1 MKNAGVWRFPAYS
14 TCKKKKSARIWSF
27 CLKWQEKK
35 QQLNDRQNTK
45 RVNHALQHP
54 QSIWIQCQKFLNP
67 SKSPTLYSSEF
78 SVGKDIW
85 VPVNSGFKSSFVL
98 WFRIRCIWF
107 QMNFW
112 MYLSLLHLSHASQTS
127 KKWLVAGLYQTSLF
141 LCNCNTSFRLFH
153 LKLVEGWQ
161 RSRLHK
167 YSWKQVCWP
176 WRMGHGSGG
185 GISVLVV

>member
-1 MKNAGVWRFPAYS
+1 MFSQKINSLSSQVMKNAGVWRFPAYS

-35 QQLNDRQNTK
+35 TQLNDRQNTK
-45 RVNHALQHP
+45 RVNHALRHP

-112 MYLSLLHLSHASQTS
+112 IIITS
-127 KKWLVAGLYQTSLF
+127 SKPCFPNDTVQAKS
-141 LCNCNTSFRLFH
+141 
-153 LKLVEGWQ
+153 GW
-161 RSRLHK
+161 
-167 YSWKQVCWP
+167 
-176 WRMGHGSGG
+176 
-185 GISVLVV
+185 